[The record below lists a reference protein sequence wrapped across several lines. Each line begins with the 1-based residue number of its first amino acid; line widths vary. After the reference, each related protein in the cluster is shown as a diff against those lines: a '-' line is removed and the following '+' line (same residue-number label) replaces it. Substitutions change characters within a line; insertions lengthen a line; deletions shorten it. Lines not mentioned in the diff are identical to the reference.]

1 MKHLSNI
8 EECPKCGGR
17 ELGRGKQN
25 GYAVMLPINK
35 AMSFGSEVEHIIC
48 TSCGYIV
55 ESYVKKP
62 GKFKGT
68 MK

>member
-1 MKHLSNI
+1 MTYRTNI
-8 EECPKCGGR
+8 EKCPKCGER

-68 MK
+68 MD